1 MVKLEETAEVL
12 GERFGQA
19 RVAVGNMADEI
30 DQILQSDHA
39 AVVCGGW
46 RLQEELAQTGILVK
60 LRLEVLLVRE
70 RVVADFVLQVGQIG
84 IDLLQRSDLS
94 LHGCNTK
101 KRWYVNV
108 FVTGRQIGLALK
120 TCRQTRGSDETF
132 SDLI

>member
-1 MVKLEETAEVL
+1 MVQLEETAKVL

-39 AVVCGGW
+39 AVICGGW
-46 RLQEELAQTGILVK
+46 RLQEKLAQTGILVE

-84 IDLLQRSDLS
+84 IDLLQGSDLS
-94 LHGCNTK
+94 LHGCCK
-101 KRWYVNV
+101 KIVYVNV
-108 FVTGRQIGLALK
+108 FTMGRQIGLALK
-120 TCRQTRGSDETF
+120 TCRQTRGSTR
-132 SDLI
+132 LLAI